1 MYKILLEHGA
11 DGEMRMAGGWTPTHC
26 AAERGSLAILQ
37 AMVQREVS
45 VTK

>member
-1 MYKILLEHGA
+1 MYKILLEHGP
-11 DGEMRMAGGWTPTHC
+11 DGEMRMAGGWTSAHC

-37 AMVQREVS
+37 AMVQRGVS